1 MIRAEEQLNQEYKWA
16 MHVLMIINSH
26 MMRALGDPDSPYK
39 TYADIARYYS
49 NVKGDYPEG
58 INHYLQTIVDL
69 QTMAEKELD
78 SWEVIGDAAN
88 TGLDGPE
95 DAKKWLLEE
104 VLPPLIAEAEKR
116 GWKKPTSVGG

>member
-1 MIRAEEQLNQEYKWA
+1 MKKSEQQLDKEYKWG
-16 MHVLMIINSH
+16 MQFLYQILLR
-26 MMRALGDPDSPYK
+26 MMTELGDPDAKYK
-39 TYADIARYYS
+39 THADVAKYYADGKTQY
-49 NVKGDYPEG
+49 EG
-58 INHYLQTIVDL
+58 GYKHYLQSIIDL

-78 SWEVIGDAAN
+78 SWEVMGNAAY

-116 GWKKPTSVGG
+116 GWKKPV

>member
-1 MIRAEEQLNQEYKWA
+1 MKKTEDQLDKEYKWA
-16 MHVLMIINSH
+16 MQVLMIINSY
-26 MMRALGDPDSPYK
+26 MMRTLGDPDSPYK
-39 TYADIARYYS
+39 NYADIAKYYADGKS
-49 NVKGDYPEG
+49 EYEG
-58 INHYLQTIVDL
+58 GEKNYWQTIIDL

-88 TGLDGPE
+88 TCLDGPE

-116 GWKKPTSVGG
+116 GWKKPASVAG

>member
-1 MIRAEEQLNQEYKWA
+1 MKKTEDQLDKEYKWA
-16 MHVLMIINSH
+16 MQVLMIINSY
-26 MMRALGDPDSPYK
+26 MMRTLGDPDSPYK
-39 TYADIARYYS
+39 NYADIAKYYADGKS
-49 NVKGDYPEG
+49 EYEG
-58 INHYLQTIVDL
+58 GEKNYLQTIIDL

-116 GWKKPTSVGG
+116 GWKKPV